1 MRVEYINPFVE
12 SSVSVMREILGI
24 EVKREQISLKSKAV
38 PILDIAV
45 IIGLVGQ
52 VEGRVLF
59 DMKLETALR
68 IISKMNE
75 EEITKFDE
83 LAKATITELGN
94 MITGRAVTKLSE
106 MGYRFDVTPPAIF
119 AGKDME
125 ISDVEIEALIVPI
138 ETSLGR
144 IEINVA
150 LREK

>member
-12 SSVSVMREILGI
+12 ASVSVIREVLDV
-24 EVKREQISLKSKAV
+24 EVKREQISLKSKAMPV
-38 PILDIAV
+38 LEIAV

-59 DMKLETALR
+59 DMSRQTALK
-68 IISKMNE
+68 IVSKMNN
-75 EEITKFDE
+75 EEIKEFDE

-94 MITGRAVTKLSE
+94 LITGRAVTKLSE
-106 MGYRFDVTPPAIF
+106 MGYKFDVTPPAIF
-119 AGKDME
+119 SGDNME
-125 ISDVEIEALIVPI
+125 ISDTEIEALIVPI
-138 ETSLGR
+138 ETPIGR

>member
-12 SSVSVMREILGI
+12 SSVNVLKETLGI
-24 EVKREQISLKSKAV
+24 DVKREQISLKSKAT
-38 PILDIAV
+38 PILDVAV

-59 DMKLETALR
+59 DMKLQTALNVV
-68 IISKMNE
+68 SKMNDE
-75 EEITKFDE
+75 TISKFDE

-119 AGKDME
+119 FGKEME
-125 ISDVEIEALIVPI
+125 ISNAEIEALVVPI
-138 ETSLGR
+138 ESSLGR